1 MNDKLIKLRDFIDAK
16 SLRERALLFAG
27 VAGLIVFVIYTMLLS
42 PLFAKQLKLR
52 QQISQQNNNII
63 GIEAEIQGTIV
74 AFQRDPD
81 AVERA
86 RLNAVKAETDVL
98 SANLNAMQS
107 SLVPPERIGVVLQ
120 SILKGNRRLRLLGLN
135 NLPAVSMKDAE
146 TPVPGAAPRTGDAV
160 LATNVVYRHGVD
172 VTLSGNYL
180 DMVDYMVAL
189 ESMPSRL
196 YWGKAKLDVE
206 EYPNARLT
214 LTLYT
219 LSLDKNWMKL

>member
-1 MNDKLIKLRDFIDAK
+1 MKDKLLKLREFIDAK

-27 VAGLIVFVIYTMLLS
+27 VAGLIVFVVYTMLLG
-42 PLFAKQLKLR
+42 PLFAKQVKLR
-52 QQISQQNNNII
+52 QQISQQNNNIS
-63 GIEAEIQGTIV
+63 GIEAEIQATIV

-81 AVERA
+81 AAERA
-86 RLNAVKAETDVL
+86 RLNAVKTETAIL

-107 SLVPPERIGVVLQ
+107 SLVPPERIGAVLQ
-120 SILKGNRRLRLLGLN
+120 SILKSNKRLRLLGLN
-135 NLPAVSMKDAE
+135 NLPAVSMRDAE
-146 TPVPGAAPRTGDAV
+146 QPVAGAPAKTGDAL
-160 LATNVVYRHGVD
+160 LASNVVYRHGVE

-189 ESMPSRL
+189 EAMPSRL

-206 EYPNARLT
+206 EYPDARLT